1 MCETKAIVHTI
12 PNICLVSYTATT
24 VFSAIT
30 GGVLRDNAKIGCVA
44 DEYHHTTSLTNMWD
58 WGYVHTIPNIY
69 LVCYTATAVFSVVTR
84 GVLCDNT
91 KNGCVAD

>member
-12 PNICLVSYTATT
+12 PNICLVCYTATT

-44 DEYHHTTSLTNMWD
+44 D
-58 WGYVHTIPNIY
+58 
-69 LVCYTATAVFSVVTR
+69 
-84 GVLCDNT
+84 
-91 KNGCVAD
+91 